1 MNSTTTMNVCCQ
13 KCYCCNDVCIEP
25 CQYTKKIRIPGE
37 GGRTWVQYCSK
48 VCSVIDDINPL
59 RVGVLGY
66 IVYNFDGVA
75 SATAV
80 TNLRLFKNKFGLTD
94 EEIQKI
100 PYHTTGTRQS
110 DALLLQ
116 KWIRDGRDFT
126 F

>member
-1 MNSTTTMNVCCQ
+1 
-13 KCYCCNDVCIEP
+13 
-25 CQYTKKIRIPGE
+25 
-37 GGRTWVQYCSK
+37 
-48 VCSVIDDINPL
+48 
-59 RVGVLGY
+59 
-66 IVYNFDGVA
+66 VYNFDGVA